1 LILTKV
7 LPTNETWGPLS
18 RFPDVFVMKGNAAL
32 PHSLLAAGVKRC
44 AKVVVVVTSNLAAR
58 GLETDAEALLIGKN
72 IQGDLQQ
79 LFTVIEISMCPSLS
93 LFSGEESNIEFLS
106 PLTSTWEGRMN
117 RTRSLLNDNTLLHEK
132 RSKLVNLGRRGAN
145 KE

>member
-1 LILTKV
+1 MDNFVAALRLKTLLECPPILILTKV

-93 LFSGEESNIEFLS
+93 LIDPKQRPDFSLPFF
-106 PLTSTWEGRMN
+106 R
-117 RTRSLLNDNTLLHEK
+117 
-132 RSKLVNLGRRGAN
+132 
-145 KE
+145 